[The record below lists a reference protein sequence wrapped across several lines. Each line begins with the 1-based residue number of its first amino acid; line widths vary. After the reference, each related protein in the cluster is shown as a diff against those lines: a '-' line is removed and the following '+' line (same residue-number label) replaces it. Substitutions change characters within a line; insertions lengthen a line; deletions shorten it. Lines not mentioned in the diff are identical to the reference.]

1 MTNQLKTRLNAPNCV
16 EEKALLRRISL
27 ALATSAL
34 FLPTPATAQTPAQT
48 LPADSSV
55 SRILPGNTAA
65 VVMLNLK
72 PELWQDLN
80 RFNPYQAQLQI
91 IPFNSF
97 PLTWLS
103 PQMTLSDVQ
112 GWLGEEVAIALLP
125 PSQPLETIGR
135 STLFLSPIKDQA
147 ALDAFL
153 TKLKTSR
160 EAPTVDTTYKG
171 IPIVV
176 WEGQATPA
184 NPATPIEP
192 TPIPEETPSPDE
204 TSEPPSQVQQPTS
217 PTAQWLPTRVQV
229 AQQHL
234 VAVKDS
240 APSANPLPPT
250 LPPGQPL
257 PGELLT
263 AQRGLAIARLPGH
276 VVIAGEQAAL
286 ERFIDSIE
294 SDSPR
299 LASTTDFQRTVNHPQ
314 YTKSLVTAYGSTA
327 ELLQLVNRIDPATVP
342 PTAGFKPPL
351 FTEKQIAAVTKD
363 YRSFNS
369 FTWVEPNGL
378 RSQSNTFYTA
388 PKPEWV
394 SKAGPDA
401 NQILNR
407 LPAATFLSANSR
419 NFNEQWQSFLDSTKE
434 DEEFQAD
441 LAKFRSGFQSTLGI
455 DFEKEL
461 VSWLDGEYVFFFFPA
476 KNGLFS
482 SFYPGLDLGMGLM
495 VQTSDRAAAEASL
508 AKLDAYIRKQPG
520 GPNRIVQRQVQG
532 SSFTSWE
539 DRLDGKVV
547 SGLAYGWVDEKTLL
561 ITSGTGVLP
570 QLVPQPYIFLPPT
583 YTFQTAIKGLPTPNE
598 GYLFVNMGASLSFLY
613 GLVLPSVPSQD
624 DFIVREVQRILGTL
638 RSVSTTNSATLEAQ
652 SFDVFWVLSEQPSSA
667 GSDLPGM
674 MP

>member
-1 MTNQLKTRLNAPNCV
+1 LSFAKGLTNQPKTQLNTLNCV

-27 ALATSAL
+27 ALATFTL
-34 FLPTPATAQTPAQT
+34 FLPTPVTAQTPPQPE
-48 LPADSSV
+48 LADSSV

-112 GWLGEEVAIALLP
+112 SWLGEEVAIALLA
-125 PSQPLETIGR
+125 PSQSLETIGR
-135 STLFLSPIKDQA
+135 STLFLSPIKDQE

-171 IPIVV
+171 VPIVV
-176 WEGQATPA
+176 WEGQAIPV

-192 TPIPEETPSPDE
+192 TPIPEETPSPEE
-204 TSEPPSQVQQPTS
+204 TSEPPTQVQQPTA
-217 PTAQWLPTRVQV
+217 PTAQWLPARVQV
-229 AQQHL
+229 AQRHL
-234 VAVKDS
+234 VAIKDS
-240 APSANPLPPT
+240 DTSPNPLPPT

-257 PGELLT
+257 PGDLLT

-294 SDSPR
+294 TDAPR
-299 LASTTDFQRTVNHPQ
+299 LASTPDFQRTVNHPQ
-314 YTKSLVTAYGSTA
+314 YNQSLMTAYGSVA
-327 ELLQLVNRIDPATVP
+327 ELLQLVNRIDPASIP
-342 PTAGFKPPL
+342 PTVALKPPL

-369 FTWVEPNGL
+369 FTWVAPNGL
-378 RSQSNTFYTA
+378 RSQSNTYYTV

-394 SKAGPDA
+394 SKAVPDA

-419 NFNEQWQSFLDSTKE
+419 NFKEQWQSFLDSTQE
-434 DEEFQAD
+434 DDEFQAD
-441 LAKFRSGFQSTLGI
+441 LAKFRSI

-482 SFYPGLDLGMGLM
+482 SFYPGLDLGVGLM

-508 AKLDAYIRKQPG
+508 AKLDANIRKQAG
-520 GPNRIVQRQVQG
+520 GPNQIVQRQVQG
-532 SSFTSWE
+532 SRFTSWE
-539 DRLDGKVV
+539 DRLDGRFV
-547 SGLAYGWVDEKTLL
+547 SGLAYGWVDDKTLL

-570 QLVPQPYIFLPPT
+570 QLVPQPYISLPPT
-583 YTFQTAIKGLPTPNE
+583 YTFQTAIEGLPTPNE

-652 SFDVFWVLSEQPSSA
+652 SFDVFWVLSEQPPSA